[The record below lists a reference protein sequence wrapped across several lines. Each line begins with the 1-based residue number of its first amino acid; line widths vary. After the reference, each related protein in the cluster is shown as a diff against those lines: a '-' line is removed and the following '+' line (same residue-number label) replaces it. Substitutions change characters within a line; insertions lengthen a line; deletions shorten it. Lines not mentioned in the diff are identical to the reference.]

1 MSREGRKLLRRPAT
15 KGVDW
20 ASGSPSDRH
29 YGKFIVFQSLV
40 VSLREGV
47 EAALIVG
54 IVLGYLR
61 KTGRQSWGRFVY
73 WGLLAALA
81 ASLAA
86 AYAVHRLEVTE
97 DAYEGWL
104 MLIGSLFVASV
115 VIWMWRTGKRLKQD
129 IEDRLSNLSG
139 APAHGAAL
147 GVFLFVFLMVF
158 REGIETVL
166 FLAAVSL
173 RTTELAHFMG
183 GLVGLGLAIALGV
196 AFFKGSLKVNL
207 RKFFSIT
214 TLVLLMVALQLFI
227 AGLHELSESQVL
239 PSSPREMAVVGP
251 IVNNDV
257 FFFVVV
263 IALCVFLL
271 VVQRLQTAPRSPQ
284 ELAKLPAP
292 ERRKSIVAQRRDRFW
307 RMIASAVGI
316 ASILLIS
323 AQFVYSRAA
332 QAVSPP
338 EPLEVLNDELRIP
351 VARLADHKLH
361 RFVVS
366 VAGGDVRL
374 IAILDSS
381 DSVRVGLDACLV
393 CGTQGY
399 YQDGKN
405 VICRNCAAAIYIP
418 SIGMVGGCNPIHIDY
433 RVEGQ
438 TVVLTQ
444 TALEAGVR
452 TFSGK

>member
-1 MSREGRKLLRRPAT
+1 M
-15 KGVDW
+15 
-20 ASGSPSDRH
+20 
-29 YGKFIVFQSLV
+29 FQSLV

-47 EAALIVG
+47 EAGLIVG

-61 KTGRQSWGRFVY
+61 KTGRESASRFVY
-73 WGLLAALA
+73 WGVLAAVV

-86 AYAVHRLEVTE
+86 AYVVHRLQVGE

-104 MLIGSLFVASV
+104 MLTGSVFVASM
-115 VIWMWRTGKRLKQD
+115 VIWMWRTGRRMKQD
-129 IEDRLSNLSG
+129 IEDKLSTLAG
-139 APAHGAAL
+139 TPERGAAWGL
-147 GVFLFVFLMVF
+147 FLFVFLMVF

-173 RTTELAHFMG
+173 RTTELANFLG
-183 GLVGLGLAIALGV
+183 GLAGLVLAVALGV

-207 RKFFSIT
+207 RKFFSVT
-214 TLVLLMVALQLFI
+214 TLVLLVVALQLFI
-227 AGLHELSESQVL
+227 AGVHELSESRVL
-239 PSSPREMAVVGP
+239 PSSPREMALVGP
-251 IVNNDV
+251 IVNNDF
-257 FFFVVV
+257 FFFVVI

-271 VVQRLQTAPRSPQ
+271 LAQRMQAGARSPQ
-284 ELAKLPAP
+284 ELAKLSPP
-292 ERRKSIVAQRRDRFW
+292 ERRKSIAAQRRERFW
-307 RMIASAVGI
+307 KMTASTVGA
-316 ASILLIS
+316 ASILLMS
-323 AQFVYSRAA
+323 AQFVYSRVA

-338 EPLEVLNDELRIP
+338 EPLEVLNGELRIP

-366 VAGGDVRL
+366 VAGSNVRL

-399 YQDGKN
+399 YQDGKT

-418 SIGMVGGCNPIHIDY
+418 SIGMAGGCNPVHIDY
-433 RVEGQ
+433 HVEGQ
-438 TVVLTQ
+438 TVILTQ
-444 TALEAGVR
+444 SALEGGAK